1 MIVHIVL
8 LKWRPEVTNEDVLE
22 AFSQARDLPNEIP
35 GVQRITIGRHCGEPP
50 HGFTHAISV
59 QLDDERALKTY
70 LSHPARVQYNA
81 QYLEPIEEERIEIDV
96 PTTMTLLPE
105 PHRNWEWGASIGM
118 GPPLED

>member
-8 LKWRPEVTNEDVLE
+8 LKWRPDVTNDEVLE

-35 GVQRITIGRHCGEPP
+35 GVQRITIGRHYGESK

-59 QLDDERALKTY
+59 QLDDERALENY

-96 PTTMTLLPE
+96 PTTMTLLPD
-105 PHRNWEWGASIGM
+105 PHRNWEWGASVGM